1 MKKVYFILIVF
12 LSFTAC
18 NNNEEWG
25 AMGTFEATEVIVSAE
40 ANGRILSFDLQEGD
54 KISAGVEL
62 GVIDT
67 VQLYYQIKQLSLG
80 LEAADIRKPDI
91 QKQIA
96 ALYQQKS
103 TCEMEFARAQRLV
116 AASAGNQKSVDDLS
130 NQIKLI
136 DRQIVAQESA
146 LQKTVSGA
154 DVEIERLQY
163 QLMSMNDLLAKSHII
178 NPLSGT
184 VLTKYAEAGE
194 MTAVG
199 KPLYKIADLETMYLR
214 VYITADQL
222 NSIKVGGEVA
232 VNTDSEN
239 SYTGRVTWIS
249 DKSEF
254 TPKGVMT
261 KNERANLVYAV
272 KIAVRNDGNLRIG
285 QYGEVVL

>member
-1 MKKVYFILIVF
+1 MKKVYFILIA
-12 LSFTAC
+12 LLTFTAC
-18 NNNEEWG
+18 NNKEEWG

-54 KISAGVEL
+54 KINAGVEL

-80 LEAADIRKPDI
+80 LEAVDIRKPDI

-103 TCEMEFARAQRLV
+103 TCEMELARAQRLV
-116 AASAGNQKSVDDLS
+116 AASAGNQKSVDDLN

-136 DRQIVAQESA
+136 DRQITAQESA

-154 DVEIERLQY
+154 NVEIESLQY
-163 QLMSMNDLLAKSHII
+163 QLMSMNDLLAKCHII

-194 MTAVG
+194 MTTVG
-199 KPLYKIADLETMYLR
+199 KPLYKIADLETIYLR

-222 NSIKVGGEVA
+222 NSIHVGDEVA
-232 VNTDSEN
+232 INTDDAN

-272 KIAVRNDGNLRIG
+272 KIALRNDGNLRIG

>member
-1 MKKVYFILIVF
+1 MKKVYFILIA
-12 LSFTAC
+12 LLTFTAC
-18 NNNEEWG
+18 NNKEEWG
-25 AMGTFEATEVIVSAE
+25 TMGTFEATEVIVSAE

-54 KISAGVEL
+54 KINAGVEL

-80 LEAADIRKPDI
+80 LEAVDIRKPDI

-103 TCEMEFARAQRLV
+103 TCEMELARAQRLV
-116 AASAGNQKSVDDLS
+116 AASAGNQKSVDDLN

-136 DRQIVAQESA
+136 DRQITAQESA

-154 DVEIERLQY
+154 NVEIESLQY
-163 QLMSMNDLLAKSHII
+163 QLMSMNDLLAKCHII

-194 MTAVG
+194 MTTIG
-199 KPLYKIADLETMYLR
+199 KPLYKIADLETIFLR

-222 NSIKVGGEVA
+222 NSIHVGDEVA
-232 VNTDSEN
+232 INTDDAN

-272 KIAVRNDGNLRIG
+272 KIALRNDGNLRIG